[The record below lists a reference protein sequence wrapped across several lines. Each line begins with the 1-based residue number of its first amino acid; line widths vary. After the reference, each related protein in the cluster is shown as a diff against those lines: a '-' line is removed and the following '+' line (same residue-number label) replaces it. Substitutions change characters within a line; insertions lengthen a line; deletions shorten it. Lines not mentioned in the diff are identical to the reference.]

1 MKDAET
7 QVLSPYRWVI
17 VAVSMLAGFIGSYAQ
32 FQLPPLAYKLMP
44 ALDIS
49 ASEFA
54 ALMGGPLTGSLFICL
69 ISGTLADRYGVKNVV
84 TVGLILSV
92 IGCTFRYAATSFWP
106 FFFLTVLA
114 GIASGLLVTNLAKL
128 FGAWFPQQQMG
139 TVMGLF
145 MTSPMLAGFVG
156 TATTALFP
164 SEKSAFIFSG
174 AACFV
179 ILIVWLFL
187 ARNKPEGAPDLPVL
201 PITRYL
207 REAARSRAIWL
218 AGICAFLVMG
228 AMMTFT
234 SFLPNVLQDFRGISP
249 VQAGFY
255 GSLATLGGVFGSFL
269 GPVVCNRI
277 GYMKP
282 YLIVV
287 SLLGAA
293 SAIWSWQLP
302 VGPAIVIALMAAGF
316 LMSAV
321 LPLLLSLP
329 MLVPEIGPVYA
340 GSAGGIITTLQVFG
354 GIVVPTFIITPLA
367 GLNAPLLFG
376 LAAVC
381 YGLILVPALFLPEL
395 GARALAARVKVPVT
409 ASTV

>member
-1 MKDAET
+1 M
-7 QVLSPYRWVI
+7 
-17 VAVSMLAGFIGSYAQ
+17 
-32 FQLPPLAYKLMP
+32 
-44 ALDIS
+44 
-49 ASEFA
+49 
-54 ALMGGPLTGSLFICL
+54 
-69 ISGTLADRYGVKNVV
+69 
-84 TVGLILSV
+84 
-92 IGCTFRYAATSFWP
+92 
-106 FFFLTVLA
+106 
-114 GIASGLLVTNLAKL
+114 
-128 FGAWFPQQQMG
+128 
-139 TVMGLF
+139 
-145 MTSPMLAGFVG
+145 
-156 TATTALFP
+156 
-164 SEKSAFIFSG
+164 
-174 AACFV
+174 
-179 ILIVWLFL
+179 ILIVWLLL

-269 GPVVCNRI
+269 GPVVCSRI

-282 YLIVV
+282 YLIFV

-316 LMSAV
+316 LMSAI

-329 MLVPEIGPVYA
+329 MLVREIGPCMRKRGRNHHHAA
-340 GSAGGIITTLQVFG
+340 GVRRHRSPHLYYYSAC
-354 GIVVPTFIITPLA
+354 
-367 GLNAPLLFG
+367 GLNATLLFG

-381 YGLILVPALFLPEL
+381 YGLILIPALFLPEL
-395 GARALAARVKVPVT
+395 GARALAAEAKAPVT
-409 ASTV
+409 ASTA